1 MINKTLIIFDLDQT
15 ITNIDTFKTITSMLL
30 TPEETSEIIKKCKNP
45 EINWIPIQ
53 NLLYE
58 YAYKHGKDHLFIKN
72 ARINSINKWNERII

>member
-53 NLLYE
+53 NLLYFPRIF
-58 YAYKHGKDHLFIKN
+58 HTFQNSFFIFFLIFN
-72 ARINSINKWNERII
+72 I